1 MKEKSPLKIF
11 YLISSRGWGGMEM
24 HPFAVARGLIQ
35 RGHSVAFGLS
45 AGSRMSRYAQAS
57 GFPHLAL
64 PFRWY
69 FDPSTYAKI
78 RQYLRDRQ
86 VDVLHVHYS
95 RDTWHALVLAGLFRR
110 KIPFVFTRH
119 MGSPTKWPKTDPLH
133 RLLTRR
139 LDAMVAISDYIRKNC
154 FRLYRISEGKVR
166 LLYYGLG
173 SEVVG
178 QPEKGREIRE
188 KLGVQP
194 EELLVGMVAQI
205 SRDKRQDLLLQAAGR
220 VLAEFP
226 ETKFVFAGAPTN
238 QEYEDKLR
246 ATAEQSGL
254 AGRVLFTGFWEDIPS
269 LMQALDIAVLP
280 SRGEAFGLVMIEAMA
295 NGRVFVGSRS
305 GAIPEVV
312 EHGRNGL
319 LFEPGDPEDLARAL
333 IELLR
338 DPTKRS
344 RMGTEARKTFEER
357 FTLDR
362 EIRETVELYRSLIR

>member
-1 MKEKSPLKIF
+1 
-11 YLISSRGWGGMEM
+11 
-24 HPFAVARGLIQ
+24 
-35 RGHSVAFGLS
+35 
-45 AGSRMSRYAQAS
+45 
-57 GFPHLAL
+57 
-64 PFRWY
+64 
-69 FDPSTYAKI
+69 
-78 RQYLRDRQ
+78 
-86 VDVLHVHYS
+86 
-95 RDTWHALVLAGLFRR
+95 
-110 KIPFVFTRH
+110 

-362 EIRETVELYRSLIR
+362 EIQETEELYRSLIR